1 MLVLSKR
8 NIDLPGPDGAS
19 VRLRR
24 GELAVVPDWAADTEY
39 FKALVADGK
48 VVPSGRS
55 DKQQLPRSYMAVPTA
70 PSPIWA

>member
-24 GELAVVPDWAADTEY
+24 GAAPPPGVNPR
-39 FKALVADGK
+39 ARAR
-48 VVPSGRS
+48 GRTS
-55 DKQQLPRSYMAVPTA
+55 CRKFIPPYPAR
-70 PSPIWA
+70 